1 MLMKIK
7 DSHILYINLK
17 EDTEKR
23 KRIEHQLDSLK
34 LSYTRVDAVR
44 GSKLR
49 NLAYRKKISKLL
61 NVPMNKLSYK
71 FWTDRKNF
79 KTMCNSHS
87 KILNKVGCYLSHLLA
102 MIIANKKNLKSV
114 VILED
119 DADIQN
125 NYNKDI
131 KVPKDA
137 DMVYIGGSFFQ
148 KEDKIPKYLRK
159 LIKVDTDIFKIA
171 GTFGYIIPNS
181 NTIQDII
188 NVTKSVFLPGKGKD
202 KHKDWRTG
210 KIRLRAQAM
219 DFMYINFFQKYGNCY
234 LVNPI
239 MIIHK
244 EQGSNICNNRQK
256 YKIRHFLFES
266 QSKKIKSLF

>member
-87 KILNKVGCYLSHLLA
+87 KILNKVG
-102 MIIANKKNLKSV
+102 IRIEILKWT
-114 VILED
+114 
-119 DADIQN
+119 
-125 NYNKDI
+125 
-131 KVPKDA
+131 
-137 DMVYIGGSFFQ
+137 GS
-148 KEDKIPKYLRK
+148 K
-159 LIKVDTDIFKIA
+159 
-171 GTFGYIIPNS
+171 PNS
-181 NTIQDII
+181 NIQKIARDNRYGLIFKKMSKI
-188 NVTKSVFLPGKGKD
+188 N
-202 KHKDWRTG
+202 
-210 KIRLRAQAM
+210 
-219 DFMYINFFQKYGNCY
+219 
-234 LVNPI
+234 
-239 MIIHK
+239 
-244 EQGSNICNNRQK
+244 NN
-256 YKIRHFLFES
+256 
-266 QSKKIKSLF
+266 

>member
-1 MLMKIK
+1 
-7 DSHILYINLK
+7 
-17 EDTEKR
+17 
-23 KRIEHQLDSLK
+23 
-34 LSYTRVDAVR
+34 
-44 GSKLR
+44 
-49 NLAYRKKISKLL
+49 
-61 NVPMNKLSYK
+61 
-71 FWTDRKNF
+71 
-79 KTMCNSHS
+79 
-87 KILNKVGCYLSHLLA
+87 

-137 DMVYIGGSFFQ
+137 DMVYIGGSFFE
-148 KEDKIPKYLRK
+148 KEEKIPKYLRK

-202 KHKDWRTG
+202 KHKDWRG
-210 KIRLRAQAM
+210 VFIQLWG
-219 DFMYINFFQKYGNCY
+219 Y
-234 LVNPI
+234 
-239 MIIHK
+239 
-244 EQGSNICNNRQK
+244 
-256 YKIRHFLFES
+256 
-266 QSKKIKSLF
+266 